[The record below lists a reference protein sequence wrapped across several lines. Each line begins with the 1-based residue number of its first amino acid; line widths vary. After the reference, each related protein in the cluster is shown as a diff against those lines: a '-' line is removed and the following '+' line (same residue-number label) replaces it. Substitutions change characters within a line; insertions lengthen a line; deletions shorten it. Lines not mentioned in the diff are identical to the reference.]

1 MNATIFF
8 CYAHED
14 KALLNKLKTHLKLL
28 QREHL
33 IDFWDDRD
41 INAGSEWEKEISE
54 HLNTAQII
62 LLLVSPD
69 FLASDYC
76 YGTEMKRAMERH
88 ERGEAYVIPIIL
100 RPVFWRTS
108 PFGKLQALP
117 MNAKP
122 VVSSAWNNW
131 DEAFLNVAVGIRKV
145 VEQLNFSTSLNLQNL
160 IIQNLTDQ
168 ERLNRVAILT
178 RLHKLYVLSHD
189 NISPGIMAGTEPL
202 PKEWVEEEL
211 DKMGENWRQENYY
224 VNLDDDLD
232 SDTSIMKTTSSMGNS
247 QLEIITAKLREF
259 KLLWTLIYGKDSDKL
274 VNPFLSDLQTKL
286 ILMSD
291 QLVRMLSWN
300 SREIPKEV
308 ITDIGGIAARLENLG
323 RMQFFLDGGLSV
335 SKFNDLGDDLVNA
348 VERVIEQLNSVTK

>member
-211 DKMGENWRQENYY
+211 DKNGRE
-224 VNLDDDLD
+224 
-232 SDTSIMKTTSSMGNS
+232 
-247 QLEIITAKLREF
+247 LETG
-259 KLLWTLIYGKDSDKL
+259 KLLC
-274 VNPFLSDLQTKL
+274 
-286 ILMSD
+286 
-291 QLVRMLSWN
+291 
-300 SREIPKEV
+300 
-308 ITDIGGIAARLENLG
+308 
-323 RMQFFLDGGLSV
+323 
-335 SKFNDLGDDLVNA
+335 
-348 VERVIEQLNSVTK
+348 